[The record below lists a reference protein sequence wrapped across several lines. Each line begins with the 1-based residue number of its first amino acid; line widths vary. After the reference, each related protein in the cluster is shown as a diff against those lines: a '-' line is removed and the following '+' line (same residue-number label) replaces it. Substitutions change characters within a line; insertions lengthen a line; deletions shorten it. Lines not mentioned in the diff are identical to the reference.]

1 MALWQISFF
10 IIPKGELDSLTL
22 LSKNQGGLFDD
33 SNYWC
38 CNSDPSVFNSL
49 TVFLPLSKSWSDNII
64 QYGSLDSNVFEVG
77 VRASKI
83 ESVSCR
89 IDFRSDYE
97 TILKGIVEICLK
109 NRFLILT
116 NDLESMPLNYESI
129 NAYIL
134 NSPQLIIYND
144 LSK

>member
-10 IIPKGELDSLTL
+10 IIPKDGLDSHAS
-22 LSKNQGGLFDD
+22 LSKNEDGLFDD
-33 SNYWC
+33 STYWRG
-38 CNSDPSVFNSL
+38 NIDPSVFDSL
-49 TVFLPLSKSWSDNII
+49 TDFLSLGKSWSENII

-77 VRASKI
+77 VRANKVGA
-83 ESVSCR
+83 VSFR

-97 TILKGIVEICLK
+97 SVLREIIEICQK
-109 NRFLILT
+109 NKFLILT
-116 NDLESMPLNYESI
+116 SDLELMHLNYEGI

-134 NSPQLIIYND
+134 ESPQLLRYNH

>member
-10 IIPKGELDSLTL
+10 IIPKDGLDIHASL
-22 LSKNQGGLFDD
+22 SNNKYGLFDD

-38 CNSDPSVFNSL
+38 NNSDPSVFNSL
-49 TVFLPLSKSWSDNII
+49 TVFLPLSKSWSENII

-77 VRASKI
+77 VRENKVRA
-83 ESVSCR
+83 VSYR

-97 TILKGIVEICLK
+97 TILKEIVEICLK
-109 NRFLILT
+109 NKFLILT
-116 NDLESMPLNYESI
+116 NDLELMPLNYEGI

-134 NSPQLIIYND
+134 NSPQLVIYND

>member
-1 MALWQISFF
+1 MALWQVSFF
-10 IIPKGELDSLTL
+10 IIPKDELDSLTS
-22 LSKNQGGLFDD
+22 LSNNKYGLFDD

-38 CNSDPSVFNSL
+38 NNSAPSVFNSL

-64 QYGSLDSNVFEVG
+64 QYGDLDSNVFEIG
-77 VRASKI
+77 LRANKI
-83 ESVSCR
+83 ESVSYR

-97 TILKGIVEICLK
+97 TILKEIVEICLK
-109 NRFLILT
+109 NKFLILT
-116 NDLESMPLNYESI
+116 NDLELMPLNYEGI

-134 NSPQLIIYND
+134 NSPQLVIYNG